1 MEYITR
7 SSIALVTIV
16 TVLTMFLTLCGG
28 GQATL
33 AQQNTSENNSS
44 EKAGMSNMT
53 NMTAVGPGGTPPSM
67 STPGEKTFYI
77 FTSR

>member
-7 SSIALVTIV
+7 SSIALVTIA
-16 TVLTMFLTLCGG
+16 TVLTMFLTLYGG

-44 EKAGMSNMT
+44 EKAGMNNMT
-53 NMTAVGPGGTPPSM
+53 NILNYLVVFILYDACL
-67 STPGEKTFYI
+67 
-77 FTSR
+77 